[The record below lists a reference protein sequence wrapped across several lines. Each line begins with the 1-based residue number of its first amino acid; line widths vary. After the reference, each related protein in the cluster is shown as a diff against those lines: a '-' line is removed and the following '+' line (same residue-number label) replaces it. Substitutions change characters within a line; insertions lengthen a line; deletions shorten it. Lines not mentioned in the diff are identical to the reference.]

1 MAPGKAAYR
10 KGVTISVNVSPIAAA
25 MIDKLLSTGLYGM
38 SRSACCR
45 EFVYRAL
52 RDFET
57 RKLAED
63 K

>member
-1 MAPGKAAYR
+1 
-10 KGVTISVNVSPIAAA
+10 VNVSPIAAA